1 MLRHGVAAG
10 LLFAGAVAA
19 TACGGSG
26 TTASAPLESAPWGA
40 LGPSG
45 LDDSP
50 DGLVP
55 LAPSGD
61 PGPQVMA
68 EVTLPGGGVP
78 TVPQPSVPAPE
89 VFVTPDLVAS
99 VGGGRPAVPT
109 TAVPTTAP
117 PPPAGGARAV
127 ERLGD
132 DGRRATAAR
141 ALGLVDYDWQRR
153 LPGWQIRFLPGR
165 SGVRGLTY
173 PDARVIEVF
182 VRDSDSPES
191 LAHVVAHE
199 LGHAVDVTHLD
210 EGERAAWRSARGI
223 DPGRPWFPGAS
234 GASDFSSGAGDFAE
248 SFAWR
253 TAGGGG
259 WYSDLGPPPDA
270 VETAI
275 LDRLGVP

>member
-1 MLRHGVAAG
+1 
-10 LLFAGAVAA
+10 
-19 TACGGSG
+19 
-26 TTASAPLESAPWGA
+26 
-40 LGPSG
+40 
-45 LDDSP
+45 
-50 DGLVP
+50 
-55 LAPSGD
+55 
-61 PGPQVMA
+61 
-68 EVTLPGGGVP
+68 
-78 TVPQPSVPAPE
+78 

-99 VGGGRPAVPT
+99 VGGGPPAVPA

-117 PPPAGGARAV
+117 PPPDGGARAV

-153 LPGWQIRFLPGR
+153 LPGWQLRFLPGR

-210 EGERAAWRSARGI
+210 DGERAAWRSARGI
-223 DPGRPWFPGAS
+223 DPRRPWFPGAS

-259 WYSDLGPPPDA
+259 WYSDLGPPPNA

-275 LDRLGVP
+275 LDRLGTP